1 MQIIIS
7 LISIPLEAETLADS
21 MTETDDLPG
30 LLVRLLDFFPFV
42 ADLVFFGTDFV
53 FFNCFSNNGN
63 GLTIGKFPASS

>member
-30 LLVRLLDFFPFV
+30 LLYACSIFCHLWLTWFSLERILSSSIAFPIT
-42 ADLVFFGTDFV
+42 AMD
-53 FFNCFSNNGN
+53 
-63 GLTIGKFPASS
+63 